1 MNELTQKESLW
12 LKAQS
17 VLECYLDERDNSEK
31 RELLV
36 EFAEIERRL
45 REKGRDGRDGDIL
58 TPVVGVETDHDAGAV
73 LSPAPAFAD
82 PSEVA
87 HGAVLPEILVLAS
100 LCMRGVLSF
109 EEFDDLVE
117 RIVQSNRSTS
127 ADPNDGFM
135 DLIVSG
141 KMDAIERRITDTP
154 EVMRVVTGTGH
165 WTPLHIAVST
175 GRHGVIELLLTHG
188 ADANAE
194 SARGKTALHIAAS
207 RGDHNAM
214 AMLLTHGADAFA
226 VYKGRTPLDRAVA
239 GDHDAAV
246 KLLESYERVQDE
258 F

>member
-1 MNELTQKESLW
+1 MNKQTQEESLW
-12 LKAQS
+12 LRAQS
-17 VLECYLDERDNSEK
+17 VLARYLDERDNSEK
-31 RELLV
+31 RELLI
-36 EFAEIERRL
+36 EFAEIERRM
-45 REKGRDGRDGDIL
+45 REKGHVAPDGGIL

-73 LSPAPAFAD
+73 LSPVPAFSD
-82 PSEVA
+82 PGEVA
-87 HGAVLPEILVLAS
+87 RSAALPEIFVLAS

-109 EEFDDLVE
+109 DEFDDLLE
-117 RIVQSNRSTS
+117 RIIRSNLSTS

-135 DLIVSG
+135 DLIVAG
-141 KMDAIERRITDTP
+141 KIDEIEQRIADSP
-154 EVMRVVTGTGH
+154 DVMRVVTGTGH

-226 VYKGRTPLDRAVA
+226 VYKGRTPLDRAEA
-239 GDHDAAV
+239 GNHDAAV
-246 KLLESYERVQDE
+246 RLLRSYERVQDE